1 MICRKKMSGP
11 GVPKAGVWGR
21 LPLGWTLLRR
31 WHLMEP
37 NSSLGDEHSGLLLAQ
52 LAQRGIHGAG
62 GEQPRGCLAEA
73 EEEKQSG
80 SKERPRG

>member
-1 MICRKKMSGP
+1 
-11 GVPKAGVWGR
+11 
-21 LPLGWTLLRR
+21 
-31 WHLMEP
+31 MEP

-62 GEQPRGCLAEA
+62 GEQPRGRLAEA
-73 EEEKQSG
+73 EDEKRSG